1 MDANTTST
9 DLVITDAETDEDP
22 GTGSEI
28 AKTLAVGAT
37 TTVVVA
43 GVVIAYHRIIKPRVV
58 DFVNRHRANEDPEV
72 VDAIIVET
80 PETEKV

>member
-1 MDANTTST
+1 MDTNTTST
-9 DLVITDAETDEDP
+9 DLVTTDADTNEDP
-22 GTGSEI
+22 STGSEI

-43 GVVIAYHRIIKPRVV
+43 GIVIAYHRVIKPRVV
-58 DFVNRHRANEDPEV
+58 DFVNRHRANEDTEV
-72 VDAIIVET
+72 IEGTIVET